1 MCLCRYQTERGWQKL
16 HLFPTLRN
24 YKKENLGKD
33 ILAGLI
39 IMAVSIPISMGYAQ
53 IAGLPA
59 VYGLY
64 GSVLPILFFAVFST
78 SPQFIFGVDA
88 APAALVGSAL
98 LSMGIESGSEEA
110 MRAVPVLTLFVAL
123 WLFAF
128 SYMKAGKLV
137 NYISTPVMGGF
148 ITGICT
154 TIILMQI
161 PKLFG
166 GSAGVGEFFE
176 LAVHIGESLEKLNL
190 PSLLLGLFALF
201 ILLLSKKLIP
211 KFPMAV
217 LLMAAGACMTKFLP
231 LKKWGVVTLSAVE
244 PGLMPFAL
252 PDISVIPVREA
263 VTISL
268 SVAIVIMAE
277 TLLAENSFAQKN
289 GYRINDNQEI
299 FAFAMG
305 NLIAALTGCCPIN
318 GSVSRTAMGE
328 QYQARTQ
335 LTGIVAGISML
346 VLLLGGTGFIGYL
359 PVPILTAIVISALL
373 GATEFDL
380 AIRLWK
386 ISRTECMIFIGA
398 FIGVLFLGTI
408 NGVLIGILLSFA
420 EVIIRTAKPAR
431 CFLGIQPG
439 HRHFR
444 DLKESSQIH
453 AVSGVLIY
461 RFSSNL
467 FFANIQVFRQDIE
480 DHVTPETKAV
490 ILDASGIGSIDITAA
505 DGLDILCKS
514 LQKQNIRFYI
524 TEHIAGL
531 NEQLR
536 KLGLGYLI
544 EEGHVRRTIH
554 IALKDMGIGRP
565 YPLEGGVDNT
575 ERSASRKRADN
586 RVQEFVWA
594 FGQDAETAIEKQI
607 EKQIE
612 QLKETGDVE
621 ALLHGRWAHMEEL
634 DEDEWLEHL
643 EEHLKEI
650 VNISG
655 KDEQTLAEKI
665 EAHRKEVHDRI
676 AQEHPELAQ
685 KFRERRHI
693 LDAHLKERRPEVY
706 ELITTLRRKREAG
719 DSCGDPIY
727 NNRTNQKKDKT

>member
-1 MCLCRYQTERGWQKL
+1 M

-98 LSMGIESGSEEA
+98 LSLGIERGSEEA

-137 NYISTPVMGGF
+137 NYISAPVMGGF

-190 PSLLLGLFALF
+190 PSLFLGLFALF
-201 ILLLSKKLIP
+201 ILLLFKKLIP

-231 LKKWGVVTLSAVE
+231 LKKWGVVTLSAVD

-299 FAFAMG
+299 FALAMG

-386 ISRTECMIFIGA
+386 ISRTECMIFVGA

-467 FFANIQVFRQDIE
+467 FFANIQVLRQDIE
-480 DHVTPETKAV
+480 DHVTQETKAV

-594 FGQDAETAIEKQI
+594 FGQDAESVIEKQI

-719 DSCGDPIY
+719 DSSGDRDI
-727 NNRTNQKKDKT
+727 Q

>member
-1 MCLCRYQTERGWQKL
+1 M

-137 NYISTPVMGGF
+137 NYISAPVMGGF

-217 LLMAAGACMTKFLP
+217 LLMAAGACMTKFLS
-231 LKKWGVVTLSAVE
+231 LKKWGVVTLSAVD

-252 PDISVIPVREA
+252 PDLSVIPVREA

-335 LTGIVAGISML
+335 LTGIVAGISMF
-346 VLLLGGTGFIGYL
+346 VLLLGGIGFIGYL

-386 ISRTECMIFIGA
+386 ISRTECMIFVGA

-467 FFANIQVFRQDIE
+467 FFANTQVLRQDIE

-706 ELITTLRRKREAG
+706 ELITTLRRKRGAG
-719 DSCGDPIY
+719 DSSGDRDI
-727 NNRTNQKKDKT
+727 Q